1 MGGLLLDYRGFWK
14 GISRTIGR
22 KPSTD
27 LAKQT
32 GDELS
37 VLLELEG
44 LPADERSDSQ
54 SLVVC
59 GGITEK
65 RTPTPWKFSRCG
77 HFL

>member
-1 MGGLLLDYRGFWK
+1 V
-14 GISRTIGR
+14 
-22 KPSTD
+22 TD
-27 LAKQT
+27 KKTALSIHDTSPT

-44 LPADERSDSQ
+44 LSADERSDSQ

-59 GGITEK
+59 GGITENI
-65 RTPTPWKFSRCG
+65 TPTPWKFSRCG